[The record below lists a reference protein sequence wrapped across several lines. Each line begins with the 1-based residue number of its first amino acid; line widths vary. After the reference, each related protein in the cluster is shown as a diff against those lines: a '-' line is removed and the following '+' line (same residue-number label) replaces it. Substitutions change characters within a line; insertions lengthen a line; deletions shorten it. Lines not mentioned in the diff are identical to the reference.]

1 MASLPAYELQTLFDL
16 REKQKKDAEEL
27 YAKAQQLAIQAK
39 AKQKEMEAELVKMN
53 QFRDAKRLEYGNS
66 MQKQVMT
73 IEKIEINNNHLE
85 MLEDKAENFVLEID
99 QQKNVVIQA
108 EAAAAEELKK
118 VLKATQDFKTLEKHK
133 EKWLKKVQGI
143 QTKKDEDT
151 ADDISQAQYFAKMK
165 E

>member
-143 QTKKDEDT
+143 QTKK
-151 ADDISQAQYFAKMK
+151 
-165 E
+165 